1 MTKAQ
6 RILIVGAGIAGLAL
20 AAALRQRGM
29 VADVIERAAAPA
41 VGGAGLYI
49 VGAGTRAL
57 RELGVAE
64 SSLREHHV
72 INTQTFLDHHGAR
85 LAEVKVDRFWSA
97 CGPCIGVARTV
108 LHRALGD
115 NAAIQVRFN
124 TIVHSLQQE
133 ADHVAVRFGDGSA
146 AVYDVVVGADGIR
159 SSVRRLVGGAAE
171 PRFRGQMG
179 WRFIVACPAQ
189 ISGWTVFLGAARA
202 FLMVPIGGGRA
213 YCYADRGSADV
224 IDDAREGRLER
235 LQHLFEDFAAP
246 VRDALAGVDSPDAIH
261 CAPIEDVAYE
271 PANHG
276 RVVLIGDAAH
286 AMSPNMACGVAMAL
300 EDALVL
306 ADTLHRNADTSQIA
320 ADFFRRRHARIEW
333 VRLQTDKRDRLRGL
347 PAFARN
353 LSLRLFASRIYRS
366 NYQPLQGEAQ

>member
-29 VADVIERAAAPA
+29 VADVIERAPSPV

-64 SSLREHHV
+64 SSLREHQV
-72 INTQTFLDHHGAR
+72 IDTQTFLNHRGAR
-85 LAEVKVDRFWSA
+85 LAEVNVDRFWSG

-108 LHRALGD
+108 VHQTLGERAAVQTRFGATVQTLQQQP
-115 NAAIQVRFN
+115 NHVEVRF
-124 TIVHSLQQE
+124 S
-133 ADHVAVRFGDGSA
+133 DGTA
-146 AVYDVVVGADGIR
+146 AASDVVVGADGIH
-159 SSVRRLVGGAAE
+159 SSVRRLVGGATQ

-179 WRFIVACPAQ
+179 WRFLAKCPEQ

-202 FLMVPIGGGRA
+202 FLMVPIGGGRV
-213 YCYADRGSADV
+213 YCYADRASAGV
-224 IDDAREGRLER
+224 IDDTRDERLER
-235 LQHLFEDFAAP
+235 LQQLFEDFAAP
-246 VRDALAGVDSPDAIH
+246 VRDALASVESPDVIH

-306 ADTLHRNADTSQIA
+306 ADILHRNADTSQIA
-320 ADFFRRRHARIEW
+320 NEFFRRRCARIER
-333 VRLQTDKRDRLRGL
+333 VRLQTDQRDRMRGL
-347 PAFARN
+347 PAFARD
-353 LSLRLFASRIYRS
+353 LSLRLFASRIYRN
-366 NYQPLQGEAQ
+366 NYQPLLLPA